1 MPFVFSLI
9 PSIMGLPKKKEY
21 WSFLEAVQYFF
32 YLVFNPF
39 RKHSKNK
46 RNANK
51 ILRSSVRA
59 SFSSSSSEHFE
70 NDPRKVFNI

>member
-1 MPFVFSLI
+1 MSFVFSLI

-46 RNANK
+46 GMQTNFK
-51 ILRSSVRA
+51 KLC
-59 SFSSSSSEHFE
+59 
-70 NDPRKVFNI
+70 